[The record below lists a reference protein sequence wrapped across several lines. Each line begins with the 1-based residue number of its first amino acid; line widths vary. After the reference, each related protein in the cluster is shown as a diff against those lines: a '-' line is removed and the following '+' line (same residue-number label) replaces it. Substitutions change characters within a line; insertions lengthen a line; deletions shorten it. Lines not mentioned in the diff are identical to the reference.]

1 MPPTGPKNV
10 LPRIAETVTMAKDM
24 LNDTKNKDAP
34 KVGQEAPKGE
44 APKEGP
50 KEGPNDASKA

>member
-1 MPPTGPKNV
+1 M